1 MARHWWRDFGGLR
14 AARGSQCLGDM
25 TSHALRLGLA
35 SLTLLTAF
43 TFAPDASAEDVVRP
57 STRPAWAAFG
67 LGPSIATLA
76 CGGGGCASGSFTQFK
91 LTQEI
96 GYHVNGSGDG
106 FAIGAAV
113 SEAFGNGLFRF
124 QPGLRMWGDIPVS
137 DDLGLYI
144 TPFGHVGYTLLT
156 GGGATA
162 HAFNPAVGVAARLVL
177 ADRAIISF
185 SPVTFDF
192 LVDDDGMIM
201 SYELAFAGGVTF

>member
-1 MARHWWRDFGGLR
+1 
-14 AARGSQCLGDM
+14 M
-25 TSHALRLGLA
+25 TSPLHPNRSAALA
-35 SLTLLTAF
+35 ALTLLTAL

-57 STRPAWAAFG
+57 STRPMWAALG
-67 LGPSIATLA
+67 LGPSISVLA
-76 CGGGGCASGSFTQFK
+76 CGNGGCGDGSFTQFK
-91 LTQEI
+91 LTQEF

-144 TPFGHVGYTLLT
+144 TPMGHVGYTLLS
-156 GGGATA
+156 GGGASS
-162 HAFNPAVGVAARLVL
+162 HAFNPAVGLAARLVL

-185 SPVTFDF
+185 SPATLDF
-192 LVDDDGMIM
+192 LVNEDGMVM
-201 SYELAFAGGVTF
+201 SYELAFGGGVTF